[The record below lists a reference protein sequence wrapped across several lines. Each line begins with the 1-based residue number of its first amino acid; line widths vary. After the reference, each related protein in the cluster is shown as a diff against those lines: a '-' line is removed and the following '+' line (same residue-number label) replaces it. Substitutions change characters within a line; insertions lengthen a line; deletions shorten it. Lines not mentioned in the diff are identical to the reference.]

1 MLADVTFFE
10 ETLSQSKEGII
21 LSMRKYA
28 LDILEEI
35 GMINY
40 RPIDSPM
47 DPNQKL
53 FEESKANTTDKCIYL
68 SEDPSVQPKSL

>member
-47 DPNQKL
+47 DPNQK
-53 FEESKANTTDKCIYL
+53 
-68 SEDPSVQPKSL
+68 